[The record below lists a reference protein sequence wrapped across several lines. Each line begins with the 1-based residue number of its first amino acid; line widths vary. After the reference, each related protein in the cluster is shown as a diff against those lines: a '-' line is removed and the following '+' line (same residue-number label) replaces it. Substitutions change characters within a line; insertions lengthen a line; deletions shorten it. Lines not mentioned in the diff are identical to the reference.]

1 MRGSATGGVG
11 GAAGSSPP
19 PPLRPGHRSPSGR
32 KRLWVGAAAA
42 TGPGARQ
49 RLASVPGARL
59 LPVSSAGTERK
70 LGSDGHKPDRGAGK
84 ISPLPHVL
92 ARRRA
97 EPGKRE
103 QVGADAPRPPSWSLS
118 MKAPER
124 KVTGPLDVHRA
135 GVFVSCLAWG
145 QEGPLPDHGGP
156 SVLAGVHV
164 ATLCFPAPYFFF
176 NFLLHWARFCIHWK
190 P

>member
-1 MRGSATGGVG
+1 MGGAPLLPCGPGITHRVG
-11 GAAGSSPP
+11 GSGS
-19 PPLRPGHRSPSGR
+19 G
-32 KRLWVGAAAA
+32 W
-42 TGPGARQ
+42 ARRR

-70 LGSDGHKPDRGAGK
+70 LGSDGHEPERGAGT

-97 EPGKRE
+97 EPGTRA

-118 MKAPER
+118 MNAPER

-156 SVLAGVHV
+156 SVFAGLDV
-164 ATLCFPAPYFFF
+164 ATLCFPAPSYFFF
-176 NFLLHWARFCIHWK
+176 FLISSPTGLDFASTGNHSLSQVGGGLF
-190 P
+190 

>member
-1 MRGSATGGVG
+1 M
-11 GAAGSSPP
+11 
-19 PPLRPGHRSPSGR
+19 
-32 KRLWVGAAAA
+32 GAAAA

-118 MKAPER
+118 MNAPER
-124 KVTGPLDVHRA
+124 KVTGPLDMHRA

-145 QEGPLPDHGGP
+145 QAGPLPDHGGP
-156 SVLAGVHV
+156 RVCWVGRGNAVLSSS
-164 ATLCFPAPYFFF
+164 LMLFFF
-176 NFLLHWARFCIHWK
+176 FFF
-190 P
+190 